1 MSVQLYWFLQNYFQE
16 FKKVKSF
23 SDKNLLSLKE
33 LLSDLIKKENVF
45 IYIRIVRLVSTE
57 NNYVWTSK
65 DKLMIQKIISF
76 GF

>member
-33 LLSDLIKKENVF
+33 LLNDLIKKENVF

-57 NNYVWTSK
+57 NNYV
-65 DKLMIQKIISF
+65 
-76 GF
+76 

>member
-57 NNYVWTSK
+57 NNYV
-65 DKLMIQKIISF
+65 
-76 GF
+76 